1 VKLKIALV
9 GCGKAAEQHIT
20 EIRKLPNA
28 SLIAVCDQ
36 EPLMAEQ
43 LATRF
48 GIVKSYVNFQ
58 ELLVLEKPDVV
69 HIATP
74 PQSHL
79 ELATLAVDSGCHV
92 LLEKPLGMNYDETSR
107 ILSYVETHGRKLT
120 VGYTYYFD
128 PSARILRR
136 LLAEGVIGD
145 PVHIESFLGY
155 NLNGPFGSV
164 VLADP
169 NHWVHDL
176 PGKLIHNVV
185 DHLLNKVTEFI
196 DATPIVKAYSWQG
209 TRPGEADTKALPD
222 ELRAMLIGEGVSAYV
237 TFSSRTRP
245 IRHLLNVYGTKNA
258 AHIDFE
264 NSTITLD
271 PGSALPGVLGR
282 LAWPFAESWQH
293 FREGGRNVLRF
304 TRSQYHMFAGL
315 NQLLSSFYDSILND
329 SPVPIPYCEIL
340 RVSRLTD
347 EIIQQLN
354 GVEVSDKQCVFS

>member
-1 VKLKIALV
+1 MKLKIALV

-28 SLIAVCDQ
+28 SVIAVCDH

-43 LATRF
+43 LAIRF
-48 GIVKSYVNFQ
+48 GIANSYVNFQ
-58 ELLVLEKPDVV
+58 ELLAVEKPDVV

-128 PSARILRR
+128 PAARILRR
-136 LLAEGVIGD
+136 LLADGVIGD

-209 TRPGEADTKALPD
+209 TCPGEADTKPLPD
-222 ELRAMLIGEGVSAYV
+222 ELARQTS
-237 TFSSRTRP
+237 
-245 IRHLLNVYGTKNA
+245 
-258 AHIDFE
+258 
-264 NSTITLD
+264 
-271 PGSALPGVLGR
+271 
-282 LAWPFAESWQH
+282 
-293 FREGGRNVLRF
+293 
-304 TRSQYHMFAGL
+304 
-315 NQLLSSFYDSILND
+315 
-329 SPVPIPYCEIL
+329 
-340 RVSRLTD
+340 
-347 EIIQQLN
+347 
-354 GVEVSDKQCVFS
+354 